1 MNSIRVSEWSNEISL
16 TDFYVLYLGRYIIKK
31 CNVREIFLTCLE
43 CDNLG
48 NTVLS
53 GCCRQQVCFAQILF
67 ACKVVVVH
75 VIAVYK
81 HDY

>member
-1 MNSIRVSEWSNEISL
+1 MQCAIN
-16 TDFYVLYLGRYIIKK
+16 
-31 CNVREIFLTCLE
+31 FLTCLK